1 MTFSAAIHLENSGL
15 LKKLLKLKFHHFLFW
30 GFYFVFWVWVYRSM
44 YSQLSDLLWVT
55 GFYTVANASI
65 YYISYYILIP
75 KIFKPKG
82 IFLFILS
89 FLMLG
94 ILLALLMYF
103 GIQWILVTDLK
114 EFFQA
119 SFVQILMIY
128 FSSNIFTGAILL
140 GFKGFVDNRK
150 MQRINELKE
159 KERVASELE
168 FLKSQVNPHFLFN
181 AINSVYVLIRMDP
194 EKASD
199 TLIKLSNLLRSQ
211 LYDFSVNKIDIL
223 KELEYLENY
232 IDLEKIRK
240 GERMDIDYQ
249 VIGNL
254 EGFKIAPLVLI
265 PFLENCFK
273 HLSSHVDKKNMV
285 KLHLSKRDNQL
296 MAYFFNTKDE
306 SGFDKR
312 PGGLGLKNIKRRLE
326 ILYPKNYT
334 LTIKEEKDTFEV
346 WLTLNID

>member
-1 MTFSAAIHLENSGL
+1 MTISTASHLKTTGVL
-15 LKKLLKLKFHHFLFW
+15 RKLLDMKLHHLLFW
-30 GFYFVFWVWVYRSM
+30 SFYFVFWVWIYRPM

-94 ILLALLMYF
+94 VLLALLMYF
-103 GIQWILVTDLK
+103 GIQWILITDLK
-114 EFFQA
+114 ELFQA

-194 EKASD
+194 DKASD

-211 LYDFSVNKIDIL
+211 LYEFSVDKIDIQ

-249 VIGNL
+249 LEGDL

-273 HLSSHVDKKNMV
+273 HLSSHIDRKNIV
-285 KLHLSKRDNQL
+285 KLHLTKRDNQL

-306 SGFDKR
+306 SGVVGR

-326 ILYPKNYT
+326 LLYPKNYN
-334 LTIKEEKDTFEV
+334 LTVKEEKDTFEV
-346 WLTLNID
+346 WLTVNID